1 MKDDSLQ
8 QALAELKAVDSD
20 LARTAESVVEWLT
33 AGEGVEVIDL
43 AGLLRFAWY
52 ELPTKWSGPSGLHS
66 RALEAAAELFDRLD
80 LPRYAAV
87 CRSSETAKI
96 LEAYARS
103 SREGFKAFQVAYRR
117 SGVDPPH
124 LDDFAWG
131 EVMGF
136 EEAAARG
143 TAEGALEEALTEGR
157 LTPGASGW
165 KTVAMEVTAGVLDSP
180 HRTLPGQ
187 THRSVILTERLDDW
201 LRRAEGRSPN
211 LHALRSHCV
220 NRLLHPVPVPVDV
233 AERMEPIT
241 WFLDSVEEKTQLTQ
255 AGYLPTAMV
264 REAWDRFDW
273 NLGWTDRPPHS
284 EIEVVQL
291 YELHRL
297 LRRLG
302 AVRRRGRDLHL
313 SRLGRRMRE
322 DLEAA
327 WRAVAAGL
335 SDGEWPRA
343 VAEVFTLLLLDGERR
358 DRELEAQ
365 ASAIL
370 GNVGWRTD
378 GEPPDT
384 RAVASTWWVTRRPL
398 AALGGVDREGDW
410 TSPLTRLTGFGE
422 ATLLEQIRAEAT
434 GPRSRPW

>member
-1 MKDDSLQ
+1 
-8 QALAELKAVDSD
+8 
-20 LARTAESVVEWLT
+20 
-33 AGEGVEVIDL
+33 
-43 AGLLRFAWY
+43 
-52 ELPTKWSGPSGLHS
+52 
-66 RALEAAAELFDRLD
+66 
-80 LPRYAAV
+80 
-87 CRSSETAKI
+87 
-96 LEAYARS
+96 
-103 SREGFKAFQVAYRR
+103 
-117 SGVDPPH
+117 
-124 LDDFAWG
+124 
-131 EVMGF
+131 
-136 EEAAARG
+136 
-143 TAEGALEEALTEGR
+143 
-157 LTPGASGW
+157 
-165 KTVAMEVTAGVLDSP
+165 
-180 HRTLPGQ
+180 
-187 THRSVILTERLDDW
+187 
-201 LRRAEGRSPN
+201 
-211 LHALRSHCV
+211 
-220 NRLLHPVPVPVDV
+220 
-233 AERMEPIT
+233 MEPIT

-358 DRELEAQ
+358 DREREAQ

-410 TSPLTRLTGFGE
+410 TSPLTRLTGFGG